1 MNKAATLER
10 YRWGME
16 NLHRRGIATFASL
29 ICGFPG
35 ETQGSVMNTLN
46 FIEEMAPTFFNV
58 QLYYHD
64 LRSPIHKKADEF
76 QIQGAGY
83 SWRHRSMDWREA
95 IQWVNYLYK
104 NIRNSHFLPT
114 HGFSLWAVSYL
125 LSRGISLEQ
134 IKKFSNI
141 VRPMLL
147 SSLDDALADFSNAE
161 AQLTELFR
169 NTSVLPRSRAL

>member
-1 MNKAATLER
+1 
-10 YRWGME
+10 
-16 NLHRRGIATFASL
+16 
-29 ICGFPG
+29 
-35 ETQGSVMNTLN
+35 
-46 FIEEMAPTFFNV
+46 
-58 QLYYHD
+58 
-64 LRSPIHKKADEF
+64 PIHKKADEF

-95 IQWVNYLYK
+95 MQWVNYLYK
-104 NIRNSHFLPT
+104 NIHNSHYLPT

-147 SSLDDALADFSNAE
+147 SSLDEAPMDFSNVE
-161 AQLTELFR
+161 EQLTELFR
-169 NTSVLPRSRAL
+169 DTSVLPRSRAL